1 MKKEVSFLGI
11 QGAKALSIIILISI
25 LPLAGKSISQSP
37 ANEAPKITR
46 IVPMDRWIDLSWKY
60 DGNASGGFAVAISP
74 DGKDFKTVEKVGST
88 SRFAS
93 VYVDS
98 LARSSVGFS
107 GQLHLRV
114 AELGSDGIPLQWSET
129 SKVRPEMPG
138 DIEAEVRKK
147 FNYFE
152 NKSSY
157 NANDPINTVIFNE
170 EQKQWQRIAAI
181 KMYADLLKSA
191 ASTQVPR
198 DFTIPPG
205 VYRVQPGQMVVKD
218 AKNLI
223 IHAPDVEII
232 VDSDSSGAAFV
243 FKNC

>member
-11 QGAKALSIIILISI
+11 QGSKALAIIILISI

-74 DGKDFKTVEKVGST
+74 DGKDFKTVEKVGPS
-88 SRFAS
+88 SRSAS

-98 LARSSVGFS
+98 LARSSVGVS

-114 AELGSDGIPLQWSET
+114 AELCEDGTPLQWSET
-129 SKVRPEMPG
+129 SKVHPELPR

-147 FNYFE
+147 FDYFE
-152 NKSSY
+152 NESRY
-157 NANDPINTVIFNE
+157 NADDPVNSSNKNVCRSFKISC
-170 EQKQWQRIAAI
+170 Q
-181 KMYADLLKSA
+181 YS
-191 ASTQVPR
+191 ST
-198 DFTIPPG
+198 
-205 VYRVQPGQMVVKD
+205 
-218 AKNLI
+218 
-223 IHAPDVEII
+223 
-232 VDSDSSGAAFV
+232 S
-243 FKNC
+243 